1 VIIVEVAR
9 KTSNTTAVVS
19 LRSIVSNRRISEGQS
34 ATSMKDLEE
43 FKEFKEFKEL
53 RSSRRL

>member
-19 LRSIVSNRRISEGQS
+19 LRSIFSNRRISEGQS
-34 ATSMKDLEE
+34 AMSIEEE
-43 FKEFKEFKEL
+43 FKEFKELQEFEE
-53 RSSRRL
+53 SV